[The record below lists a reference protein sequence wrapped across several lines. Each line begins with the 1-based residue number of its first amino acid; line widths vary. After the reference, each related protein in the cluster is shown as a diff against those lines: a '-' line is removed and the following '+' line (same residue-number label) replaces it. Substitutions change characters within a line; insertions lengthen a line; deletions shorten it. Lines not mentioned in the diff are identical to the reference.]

1 MKGYFNLSVL
11 VAISFLVSCSSARK
25 VSSSKGDELM
35 QQPGLSTAHI
45 GICIYEPATGK
56 YLYNYQADKYFVPAS
71 NTKLFSLYAGL
82 KNLGDSLPAIRYY
95 EKDKGIYLQPT
106 GDPSFLHPDFKINL

>member
-1 MKGYFNLSVL
+1 MKGFNHLSAIIV
-11 VAISFLVSCSSARK
+11 ISFLVSCTSTRK
-25 VSSSKGDELM
+25 ASSSTGEELM
-35 QQPGLSTAHI
+35 HQPGLSNAHI

-71 NTKLFSLYAGL
+71 NTKLFALYAGL

-95 EKDKGIYLQPT
+95 ENANGKIIHLKFRFIY
-106 GDPSFLHPDFKINL
+106 